1 MISGPRKKLLGQSVI
16 SLWEGHKSRYAHFP
30 AETNESLLTAV
41 CVQVSY
47 LVQQG
52 AVGALCKLI
61 DCKDTTVSSSTPA
74 GKGYIT
80 HCM

>member
-1 MISGPRKKLLGQSVI
+1 MHTFLQRQMM
-16 SLWEGHKSRYAHFP
+16 
-30 AETNESLLTAV
+30 TAVCV

-61 DCKDTTVSSSTPA
+61 DCKDTTVSSSTLA
-74 GKGYIT
+74 GDGGT
-80 HCM
+80 